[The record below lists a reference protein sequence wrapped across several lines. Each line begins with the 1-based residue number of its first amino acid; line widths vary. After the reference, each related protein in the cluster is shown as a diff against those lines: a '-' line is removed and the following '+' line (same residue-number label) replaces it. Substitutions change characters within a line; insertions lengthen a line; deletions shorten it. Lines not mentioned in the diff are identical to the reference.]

1 MKKYVSLLLAL
12 AMVLGVLSGCAKD
25 ETTDAPTPGGDTPAP
40 VPGGDTPAGSNEPAM
55 TNTGAIE
62 VPVVEAASY
71 KKDVTVGVN
80 FAFTM
85 LDPHGTYNI
94 NHNNQTVMV
103 YDTLLFWNTNT
114 GSFEPEL
121 ATEWKWLD
129 DTTLNVKLRKGV
141 KFHDGTEL
149 TAKDVQFSFERCIAQ
164 GSSGATV
171 MKMIEQYEIVNDYEI
186 TFKLN
191 EVNVDFL
198 AYLTVPYASILSKDA
213 VEKDPEN
220 GPKIGTG
227 SWIYVD
233 MVESDYMKLKRNDNT
248 WRAEKPKTETMT
260 IRTIPEN
267 STRLIALQNGEIDV
281 CFNPNATELDII
293 QQDKKLN
300 LYIFD
305 RTSLMYFAM
314 NSQLA
319 PGDDQNFRLA
329 VSYAIDKE
337 ELALVHCDGRAKIA
351 DVNWGWATFGYDDT
365 IPGIQRDL
373 NKAKEYLAKTPHR
386 KLEITC
392 TSAYKVMAETMQ
404 AQLREAGIEVT
415 VNEVQSA
422 AQTAMTKFASA
433 THQSML
439 FGLSWTE
446 FGEDAR
452 RPYYSGSNANK
463 AIVKNQEIYDLV
475 DAAKK
480 EFDEVKRKE
489 MYSKIQKINQEQGYY
504 IPLFFSQGFMATNK
518 NAGGIRLEANSLHDI
533 SYLCVAEK

>member
-171 MKMIEQYEIVNDYEI
+171 MKMIEQYEN
-186 TFKLN
+186 
-191 EVNVDFL
+191 
-198 AYLTVPYASILSKDA
+198 S
-213 VEKDPEN
+213 
-220 GPKIGTG
+220 
-227 SWIYVD
+227 
-233 MVESDYMKLKRNDNT
+233 MK
-248 WRAEKPKTETMT
+248 
-260 IRTIPEN
+260 
-267 STRLIALQNGEIDV
+267 
-281 CFNPNATELDII
+281 
-293 QQDKKLN
+293 
-300 LYIFD
+300 
-305 RTSLMYFAM
+305 
-314 NSQLA
+314 
-319 PGDDQNFRLA
+319 
-329 VSYAIDKE
+329 
-337 ELALVHCDGRAKIA
+337 
-351 DVNWGWATFGYDDT
+351 
-365 IPGIQRDL
+365 
-373 NKAKEYLAKTPHR
+373 
-386 KLEITC
+386 
-392 TSAYKVMAETMQ
+392 
-404 AQLREAGIEVT
+404 
-415 VNEVQSA
+415 
-422 AQTAMTKFASA
+422 
-433 THQSML
+433 
-439 FGLSWTE
+439 
-446 FGEDAR
+446 
-452 RPYYSGSNANK
+452 
-463 AIVKNQEIYDLV
+463 
-475 DAAKK
+475 
-480 EFDEVKRKE
+480 
-489 MYSKIQKINQEQGYY
+489 
-504 IPLFFSQGFMATNK
+504 
-518 NAGGIRLEANSLHDI
+518 
-533 SYLCVAEK
+533 

>member
-1 MKKYVSLLLAL
+1 
-12 AMVLGVLSGCAKD
+12 
-25 ETTDAPTPGGDTPAP
+25 
-40 VPGGDTPAGSNEPAM
+40 
-55 TNTGAIE
+55 
-62 VPVVEAASY
+62 
-71 KKDVTVGVN
+71 
-80 FAFTM
+80 M
-85 LDPHGTYNI
+85 LDPHGTSNVA
-94 NHNNQTVMV
+94 HNNQTVMV
-103 YDTLLFWNTNT
+103 YDTLLFWNTNAHAY
-114 GSFEPEL
+114 EPEL

-129 DTTLNVKLRKGV
+129 DTTLNVKLRQGV
-141 KFHDGTEL
+141 KFHNGTEM

-164 GSSGATV
+164 GSSGATN
-171 MKMIEQYEIVNDYEI
+171 MKIIEKYEIVNDYEI
-186 TFKLN
+186 NFKLN

-198 AYLTVPYASILSKDA
+198 ACLSEAYASILSKDA

-248 WRAEKPKTETMT
+248 WRSEKPKTETMT

-300 LYIFD
+300 LYIYD
-305 RTSLMYFAM
+305 RTNCTYFAM

-319 PGDDQNFRLA
+319 PSDDQNFRLA

-337 ELALVHCDGRAKIA
+337 ELALVKCDGRAKIA
-351 DVNWGWATFGYDDT
+351 NVYWGWSTFGYDDT

-392 TSAYKVMAETMQ
+392 TSAYKVMAETIQ

-439 FGLSWTE
+439 YGLGW
-446 FGEDAR
+446 GEYGEACR
-452 RPYYSGSNANK
+452 RPYYKDSNTNK
-463 AIVKNQEIYDLV
+463 AVVKNQEIYDLV
-475 DAAKK
+475 DAAKE
-480 EFDEVKRKE
+480 EFDEAKRKE

-504 IPLFFSQGFMATNK
+504 IPLFYAQGFMATSK
-518 NAGGIRLEANSLHDI
+518 NAGGIRLEANGVHDFSFI
-533 SYLCVAEK
+533 CVAEK